1 MPLLYKP
8 HDPNY
13 GIKKVL
19 KRNVVRRKPI
29 QVAVLPE
36 TKEYIESQRATMS
49 PGQVIDAAIRLYAN
63 YRELSEVSVK
73 ERKSVKLEK
82 LETSV
87 SQETLSYI
95 KFMRGVMTSGELID
109 AAIILYRKLTEG
121 AKENSQNFTA

>member
-8 HDPNY
+8 RDPNY

-29 QVAVLPE
+29 QVSVLPE
-36 TKEYIESQRATMS
+36 TKKYVQSKHDEMS
-49 PGQVIDAAIRLYAN
+49 PGQVIDAAIRNYAN
-63 YRELSEVSVK
+63 HRELSEVSIT

-82 LETSV
+82 LQTSV

-95 KFMRGVMTSGELID
+95 EFMRGVMTPGELID
-109 AAIILYRKLTEG
+109 AAIILYQKLTEG
-121 AKENSQNFTA
+121 YSEKLH